1 MNTLKKI
8 ALIVFIVMCSTFTIG
23 KILTITSTT
32 ASASVTYSSNK
43 YVTYETTTINGKTI
57 AIFKYDNDIEV
68 VKLY

>member
-8 ALIVFIVMCSTFTIG
+8 ALIVFIVMCGTFTIG

-32 ASASVTYSSNK
+32 VSASVTYSSNK